1 MRYDS
6 AGSPEIGND
15 GIKQI
20 GPWIFGHSNL
30 DNGSTTYISW
40 SSTNS
45 NQSNIFNHRALM
57 PAKGRIVEWIMKTDG
72 GLSGN
77 PGTPPLVIQLT
88 GSTTSGQS
96 DATHSDDSYR
106 FTGAVSSA
114 EQLTG
119 LIGYQWEKG
128 DTIVGTI
135 TPTAG
140 SDQRAQSSA
149 LIEWTY

>member
-1 MRYDS
+1 M
-6 AGSPEIGND
+6 
-15 GIKQI
+15 
-20 GPWIFGHSNL
+20 
-30 DNGSTTYISW
+30 
-40 SSTNS
+40 
-45 NQSNIFNHRALM
+45 
-57 PAKGRIVEWIMKTDG
+57 
-72 GLSGN
+72 
-77 PGTPPLVIQLT
+77 T

-119 LIGYQWEKG
+119 LIGYEWEKG